1 MKSKLAVLISG
12 NGSNLQAII
21 DAVAAGSLDAQIVV
35 VVSNRKGAYG
45 LERARRAQIPDRY
58 FPLKPYR
65 DAQRSRAE
73 YDADLAALVSEY
85 APDWVVLAGW
95 MHILSEEF
103 LARFPNRVVNLH
115 PALPGQFPG
124 AHAIDD
130 ALAAFGRGEIDQTG
144 VMVHLVPDARVDEG
158 PVLAQQAVA
167 DSSWRHARNAGGTH
181 SRGGAPAAGG
191 DPARV
196 DRIASAASCGDV
208 DIERVSKNAVRTG
221 AGWATS
227 IAWPAE
233 AMMRLGLNTG
243 YSGGKIALADGVNSR
258 GGPAGLLR
266 GMDG

>member
-12 NGSNLQAII
+12 SGSNLQAII
-21 DAVAAGSLDAQIVV
+21 DAVAAGSLDAQIAVV
-35 VVSNRKGAYG
+35 ISNRKDAYG

-95 MHILSEEF
+95 MHILSEQF
-103 LARFPNRVVNLH
+103 LGRFPNRVVNLH

-130 ALAAFGRGEIDQTG
+130 ALAAFARGEIDHTG

-158 PVLAQQAVA
+158 PVLAEQTVPIRPGDTHETLAERIHAAEHRLLVA
-167 DSSWRHARNAGGTH
+167 TLKKLIG
-181 SRGGAPAAGG
+181 
-191 DPARV
+191 
-196 DRIASAASCGDV
+196 
-208 DIERVSKNAVRTG
+208 
-221 AGWATS
+221 
-227 IAWPAE
+227 
-233 AMMRLGLNTG
+233 
-243 YSGGKIALADGVNSR
+243 
-258 GGPAGLLR
+258 
-266 GMDG
+266 